1 VRRIETAL
9 TRNWLSAYNSPPL
22 PGAEAMQ
29 DDYRV
34 FQVDIG
40 GAVDA
45 LRSHRLRHDKLEH
58 PDFLW
63 AVRDWIATRAH

>member
-1 VRRIETAL
+1 
-9 TRNWLSAYNSPPL
+9 
-22 PGAEAMQ
+22 MQ